1 MGLNLE
7 EVPLPQFNGK
17 HKLPNLL
24 AIVGVSV
31 LFVVAIIVAV
41 AGERELIF
49 FSRGIVTLVVI
60 RNIGIRSRS
69 STV

>member
-24 AIVGVSV
+24 AIIGVTL
-31 LFVVAIIVAV
+31 LFVVAIIIAV
-41 AGERELIF
+41 AGEREFIF
-49 FSRGIVTLVVI
+49 LVAE
-60 RNIGIRSRS
+60 
-69 STV
+69 

>member
-24 AIVGVSV
+24 AIIGVTL

-49 FSRGIVTLVVI
+49 LVAE
-60 RNIGIRSRS
+60 
-69 STV
+69 